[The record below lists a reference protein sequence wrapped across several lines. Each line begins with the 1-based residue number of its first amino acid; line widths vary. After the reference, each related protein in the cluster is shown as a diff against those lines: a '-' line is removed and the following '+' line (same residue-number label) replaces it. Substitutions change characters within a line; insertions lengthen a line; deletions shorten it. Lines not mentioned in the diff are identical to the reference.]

1 MEAMGLREMSY
12 DNLGAAPSIRA
23 HLADPQK
30 SSLLARNEQRRESVA
45 ERVRSMSPV
54 PNGRPDGTDEE
65 YFSFIASQ
73 QVAVGRCDN
82 RLPRSVHKERGRQ
95 LLHSQLPLYLARSS

>member
-12 DNLGAAPSIRA
+12 DNLGATPSIRA
-23 HLADPQK
+23 YLADPQK
-30 SSLLARNEQRRESVA
+30 GSLLAGNEQRRESVA

-73 QVAVGRCDN
+73 QVAVVRCDN
-82 RLPRSVHKERGRQ
+82 RLPRSVHKER
-95 LLHSQLPLYLARSS
+95 